1 MFVSILSTTL
11 IYVLTFYI
19 SCKMED
25 LACCALRI
33 LGLVMDL
40 CCPLCIQIRGS
51 FFPCVLCNSHV
62 YCEHIVPVSILKHVH
77 TWHVININLRSVIL
91 TSLRRESYHAAGRTV
106 VVPLPSLESTDV
118 PSSLVGRLLPALVFL
133 RKSMGDLLDYV
144 PPACRWQQCPGF
156 FPYIPS

>member
-1 MFVSILSTTL
+1 MWCFRYIRYSSFRYRDRFGLFHSRLERLLHVQVQTYAVPGMLVRQSVPRGLGSRLSNWLCLCRYYSTTL

-33 LGLVMDL
+33 FGLVMDL

-77 TWHVININLRSVIL
+77 T
-91 TSLRRESYHAAGRTV
+91 
-106 VVPLPSLESTDV
+106 
-118 PSSLVGRLLPALVFL
+118 
-133 RKSMGDLLDYV
+133 
-144 PPACRWQQCPGF
+144 
-156 FPYIPS
+156 